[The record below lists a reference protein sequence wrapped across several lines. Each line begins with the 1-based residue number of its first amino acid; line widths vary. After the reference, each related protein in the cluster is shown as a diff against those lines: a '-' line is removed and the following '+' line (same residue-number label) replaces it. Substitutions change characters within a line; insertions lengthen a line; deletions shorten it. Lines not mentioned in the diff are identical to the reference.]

1 MSTTDNLHS
10 PDILCNKSHSEAS
23 LLLTTIV
30 LIPEST
36 PPVSNILSFET
47 TDEINNEDELNP
59 LLNKRRRSTR
69 TSLMADVSR
78 RLYKRKVLYNRLR
91 EISNIMCVLGM
102 SGVILMII
110 ENEITFMNIENNDAY
125 TCISERI
132 KLIISI
138 TTMILVNLVFYY
150 HRIDLEFYAVNNSL
164 DQWRI
169 GLTRTRIFL
178 MLFEVFICMIHPIPR
193 RFPFMSRI
201 KHGNA
206 TREDFDVAL
215 GLPSTSTKAAFLS
228 QSYIDFDVAL
238 GLPMFARVYLICRL
252 VTFHSRLVADVS
264 LQALG
269 YFNQVSFD
277 FLFLTKTYLTRWPT
291 RSLLIFCTF
300 IFFMGSWSLR
310 ACNYIS
316 GHDQVSMLDSMWL
329 FIMTFTTVGYGD
341 LKPSN
346 YCGRSIAAITA
357 LIGVLSTALLIS
369 VLAQKLELTRSEK
382 YVHNFVLN
390 IGLGKERQIQAANI
404 IKYAIKRWY
413 LNRKHQ
419 SLTSEYIKI
428 QRRLYRSIHFN
439 QRLKRE
445 QKKVIDSCIGLPEL
459 ITAQRES
466 NDKIKKLMSMEVKV
480 DRIEKNVADMNTT
493 MNSIRNTLD
502 LLLNKIT

>member
-10 PDILCNKSHSEAS
+10 SDILCNKSHSEAS
-23 LLLTTIV
+23 LPLTTIV
-30 LIPEST
+30 LIPDST
-36 PPVSNILSFET
+36 PPVSNISSFET
-47 TDEINNEDELNP
+47 TDEINNEGELNP

-91 EISNIMCVLGM
+91 EISNIMCVLGI

-110 ENEITFMNIENNDAY
+110 ENEITFMNIKNNDAY

-150 HRIDLEFYAVNNSL
+150 HRIDLDFYAVNNSL
-164 DQWRI
+164 DHWRI
-169 GLTRTRIFL
+169 GLTGTKIFL
-178 MLFEVFICMIHPIPR
+178 ILFEVFICMIHPFPR
-193 RFPFMSRI
+193 CFRLTRHV
-201 KHGNA
+201 KHFHP
-206 TREDFDVAL
+206 TEKDL
-215 GLPSTSTKAAFLS
+215 LEK
-228 QSYIDFDVAL
+228 SYIAFDVAL

-252 VTFHSRLVADVS
+252 VTFHSHLVADVS

-291 RSLLIFCTF
+291 RSLLVFCTF

-310 ACNYIS
+310 ACDYRF
-316 GHDQVSMLDSMWL
+316 GYEHVSMLDSMWL

-341 LKPSN
+341 LKPSR
-346 YCGRSIAAITA
+346 YCGRAVAAITA

-369 VLAQKLELTRSEK
+369 ILAQKLELTRSEK
-382 YVHNFVLN
+382 YVHNFVVN
-390 IGLGKERQIQAANI
+390 IGLGKERRIQAANI

-419 SLTSEYIKI
+419 SPTSEYIKI

-459 ITAQRES
+459 ITAQQES

-480 DRIEKNVADMNTT
+480 DRIEKNVADMNKT
-493 MNSIRNTLD
+493 MNNIRNTLD
-502 LLLNKIT
+502 LLLNKIS